1 MSTLRS
7 YLAATTL
14 TVLMLGASLTMGA
27 AGAKGQDP
35 GVAAAQAAQQ
45 ASMQATQL
53 AIQMQQQA
61 SQEASQQAMQNAM
74 TAAQN
79 SSTCC
84 RGTMAPTFSVK
95 PGTYSRTLQVKI
107 RDKTRGATIYYTTD
121 GWTPTTASAKYTGP
135 IEINATTRLQAIA
148 VGPAPLSARSLVAKA
163 LYTLTASGVPAATP
177 SQTQAGLAQGLNA
190 SAPLTQDGST
200 AMKASESTK
209 TSGATQTPGNA
220 TLAKGTAVRLEF
232 VTSVSS
238 KTADVGD
245 KVELRLADDI
255 KDGNT
260 VLVAKGAKAEAT
272 ITQADRTGIGG
283 APGNIVFRVDS
294 MNVDG
299 KTVPLNGTAALE
311 GDPKQPNA
319 ALLIPVVGI
328 FTVFRHG
335 TNAEIKAGTPMT
347 AYVAADTSLLP

>member
-1 MSTLRS
+1 
-7 YLAATTL
+7 
-14 TVLMLGASLTMGA
+14 MLGASLTMGA
-27 AGAKGQDP
+27 TGAKGQDP
-35 GVAAAQAAQQ
+35 GAAAAQAAQQ
-45 ASMQATQL
+45 ASMQAAIQANQQ

-61 SQEASQQAMQNAM
+61 IQLAVQQANQQATQNALNA
-74 TAAQN
+74 TQN
-79 SSTCC
+79 SSLCC
-84 RGTMAPTFSVK
+84 VGTAVPTFSVK

-107 RDKTRGATIYYTTD
+107 RDNTRGATIYYTTD

-135 IEINATTRLQAIA
+135 IEIDATTQLQAIA

-163 LYTLTASGVPAATP
+163 QYTLTVSGVPAAIP
-177 SQTQAGLAQGLNA
+177 AQTAAGLAQGLNV
-190 SAPLTQDGST
+190 SAPLTQDGSM
-200 AMKASESTK
+200 AMKTP
-209 TSGATQTPGNA
+209 GATQTSGSA
-220 TLAKGTAVRLEF
+220 MLAKGTAVRLEF
-232 VTSVSS
+232 VTSVNS

-245 KVELRLADDI
+245 KVALKLADDI

-272 ITQADRTGIGG
+272 ITEADRTGIGG

-299 KTVPLNGTAALE
+299 KAIPLNGTAALE
-311 GDPKQPNA
+311 GDPRRPNGA
-319 ALLIPVVGI
+319 ILIPVVGV

-335 TNAEIKAGTPMT
+335 TNAEIKAGTPVT